1 MSRERGAQTAHAMC
15 AVVLPVLALISDR
28 ATVPVSSS
36 AEMIKLS
43 YSYDTRNEIIDI
55 AASALQMCACSLM
68 QGRSAVQQ
76 AAPE

>member
-1 MSRERGAQTAHAMC
+1 VSRERGAQTAHAMC

-55 AASALQMCACSLM
+55 AATALQMRACSLM
-68 QGRSAVQQ
+68 QSRSVARRDV
-76 AAPE
+76 PE